1 MLKIKI
7 KASQI
12 TNLTDARYFAAK
24 EVEWLTFNFRE
35 GTEHYIDPMRARAMF
50 EWVSVPC
57 IVGEFSGL
65 TAAELGF
72 YAQNWGIK
80 HLQLPINDLKTTLHD
95 LKVDSVLA
103 EIIIE
108 PSTTATLLY
117 DTMLRYQNS
126 VEAYVLNFAK
136 HNITWS
142 DIANNA
148 NADLNKANA
157 NLNKA
162 ALSSICTRFKVI
174 LDIDF
179 DVEMLDDILEIVP
192 YGLSLKGGDEERVGV
207 KSFEELDEI
216 FDRLEVDI

>member
-24 EVEWLTFNFRE
+24 EVEWLTFNFTE
-35 GTEHYIDPMRARAMF
+35 GTPHFIDPMRARAMF

-65 TAAELGF
+65 TVAELGF

-80 HLQLPINDLKTTLHD
+80 HLQLPINDLQTTQHD

-108 PSTTATLLY
+108 PSTTAT
-117 DTMLRYQNS
+117 MLVEIMLPYQNS
-126 VEAYVLNFAK
+126 VEAYVLNFMK
-136 HNITWS
+136 HDITWS
-142 DIANNA
+142 DITNNA
-148 NADLNKANA
+148 HADLNKA
-157 NLNKA
+157 
-162 ALSSICTRFKVI
+162 ALTSICARFNII

-179 DVEMLDDILEIVP
+179 DVEMLNDILEIVP